1 MNAGKI
7 AGLTGAML
15 AVLVSM
21 SACASPSSSASASAV
36 DSVPTSSSCGVTVTW
51 DWDGS
56 PGAATRSES
65 LSDIAAYLKQRER
78 DVESAGA
85 RSGEGDGLDDPLDVR
100 IAIRNLEE
108 LSRALESVEMSARD
122 GEDLLV
128 ESDVTQGGVVA
139 SALIIAVPAG
149 GYRLDTLVAP
159 GSTSDDPSCAD

>member
-1 MNAGKI
+1 M
-7 AGLTGAML
+7 
-15 AVLVSM
+15 LVSM
-21 SACASPSSSASASAV
+21 SACASSSSSASTVYSA
-36 DSVPTSSSCGVTVTW
+36 PTSSSCGVTVTW

-56 PGAATRSES
+56 PGAATRSET
-65 LSDIAAYLKQRER
+65 LSDIAAYLKKRER
-78 DVESAGA
+78 DAESAGV

-108 LSRALESVEMSARD
+108 LSGALESVELSAPD

-128 ESDVTQGGVVA
+128 ESDVKQSGVVA

-159 GSTSDDPSCAD
+159 GSASDDPSCED

>member
-1 MNAGKI
+1 M
-7 AGLTGAML
+7 
-15 AVLVSM
+15 
-21 SACASPSSSASASAV
+21 
-36 DSVPTSSSCGVTVTW
+36 
-51 DWDGS
+51 
-56 PGAATRSES
+56 
-65 LSDIAAYLKQRER
+65 
-78 DVESAGA
+78 
-85 RSGEGDGLDDPLDVR
+85 R

-128 ESDVTQGGVVA
+128 ESDVKQGGVVA